1 MPLHAM
7 FDLEALGD
15 EYGAVIIA
23 IGAIRFDPYASDV
36 AKRVGD
42 FTVEQVAD
50 LPEPGLPPDVFYVNV
65 SAASHQNLGGQ
76 INAKT
81 VMWWLEQSD
90 EARAALKTPAP
101 VELKVALNAFRR
113 WYIGPDPKKPI
124 TEVLWSHLYDIQL
137 IRAAYRL
144 CGYEK
149 MPWGPRDWGDLH
161 TLFRL
166 SGWAREDYKRFKD
179 EVAAT
184 DTLGTKHNA
193 FDDARRQARMVQ
205 IAYAKLYGSRSP
217 YGDIG

>member
-1 MPLHAM
+1 MAVHCM

-23 IGAIRFDPYASDV
+23 IGAIRFDPHASDV
-36 AKRVGD
+36 GKR
-42 FTVEQVAD
+42 TTAEQATH
-50 LPEPGLPPDVFYVNV
+50 LMPELETSMPPDVFYVNV
-65 SAASHQNLGGQ
+65 SATSHQNLGGH

-113 WYIGPDPKKPI
+113 WYIGPDPKHPI

-179 EVAAT
+179 EVAAA
-184 DTLGTKHNA
+184 DTFGTKHNA

-205 IAYAKLYGSRSP
+205 IAYAKLYASRSP
-217 YGDIG
+217 YGDT